1 MNVHEEGERLSG
13 LHETHTV
20 LGPLEE
26 RALLP
31 IEGRLLSEL
40 MKNGTF
46 YDVSLIH
53 RLSVLN
59 KNTSLLSITKYKAFS
74 IVL

>member
-1 MNVHEEGERLSG
+1 MLD
-13 LHETHTV
+13 
-20 LGPLEE
+20 PLEE
-26 RALLP
+26 RALLLK
-31 IEGRLLSEL
+31 EGRLLSEL

>member
-1 MNVHEEGERLSG
+1 MKLILCYILWRN
-13 LHETHTV
+13 
-20 LGPLEE
+20 GPSTK
-26 RALLP
+26 R
-31 IEGRLLSEL
+31 GRLLSEL